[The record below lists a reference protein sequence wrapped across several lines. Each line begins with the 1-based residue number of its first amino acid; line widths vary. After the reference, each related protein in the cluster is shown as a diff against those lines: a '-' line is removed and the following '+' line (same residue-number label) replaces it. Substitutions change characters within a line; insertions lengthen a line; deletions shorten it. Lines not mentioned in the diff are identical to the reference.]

1 MPKLKPCTFYLPKTP
16 ENQVLHSFDD
26 YTPEELKN
34 LKKKQKKGFIQII
47 YPNLNQADKNKKIRE
62 RWINAISEDH
72 FLKRNNPYIYYYKLS
87 TQEHTYTGL
96 ICGINSK
103 EFEKGLITQHEKTYP
118 SRATLMASYLD
129 VVQIQA
135 EPVVVIAE
143 ADPLQS
149 LVPLDIE
156 NRQTIVSFTFDQ
168 TQHQIWQLI
177 DSEVQR
183 LSKWSEQQP
192 YFHLADGH
200 HRVASLTTLS
210 KLKNKDFLVSCF
222 LVSQNSIF
230 LHSFIW
236 FFKKTLSTQSV
247 DMLIEKIKA
256 FNGVPTSLDA
266 ISKKKYDI
274 IIKIK
279 KYSFGISTVI
289 GLTPEFIREQLL
301 DTFPDILDELCY
313 QPDVGP
319 HLNPENM
326 SQFDLVFY
334 MKPCSKEMLFDY
346 AKKGKILPAKSTYIL
361 PKLVTGLFIS
371 PL

>member
-1 MPKLKPCTFYLPKTP
+1 MPKLHPCTFYLPKTP
-16 ENQVLHSFDD
+16 EHQVLHSLDD
-26 YTPEELKN
+26 YTADELKS
-34 LKKKQKKGFIQII
+34 LKQKQKKGFIQII
-47 YPNLNQADKNKKIRE
+47 YPNLTQADKNKKIRE
-62 RWINAISEDH
+62 RWLKAISEDH
-72 FLKRNNPYIYYYKLS
+72 FLKKDNPCIYYYKIS
-87 TQEHTYTGL
+87 TSEHTYTGL

-103 EFEKGLITQHEKTYP
+103 EFEKGSITQHEKTYP
-118 SRATLMASYLD
+118 KRATLMASYLD
-129 VVQIQA
+129 EVQIQA
-135 EPVVVIAE
+135 EPVVVITE
-143 ADPLQS
+143 DDPLQC
-149 LVPLDIE
+149 LVPLEIE
-156 NRQTIVSFTFDQ
+156 KRQTIVSFTFDQ

-177 DSEVQR
+177 DSETQS

-200 HRVASLTTLS
+200 HRVASITTLS

-222 LVSQNSIF
+222 LVSQNSIY

-236 FFKKTLSTQSV
+236 FFKKTLSTQIV
-247 DMLIEKIKA
+247 DILIEKMKV

-266 ISKKKYDI
+266 NSKKKYDI
-274 IIKIK
+274 TIKIK
-279 KYSFGISTVI
+279 KHYFGISTVV
-289 GLTPEFIREQLL
+289 GLTPEFIREQIL

-313 QPDVGP
+313 QPDVDP
-319 HLNPENM
+319 HSYSENM

-346 AKKGKILPAKSTYIL
+346 AKKGEILPAKSTYIL